1 MRAGFL
7 TRAGRFPEILSLLI
21 LLATDVA
28 WAAHSGLTFRNYG
41 TVVTAASA
49 LLAIGIV
56 YGYTGRS
63 KRLSDMGYF
72 GALFVFSGM
81 LTVVLSYLAAQRAIP
96 LYDAQ
101 LFALDAAMGF
111 DWRHWH
117 AFVQSHPVFDTVLGI
132 AYASLL
138 PQIPLTVVVLA
149 HAGRTDRNIELFW
162 TIFIA
167 ALVTTALFCAF
178 PASGPFAYFGIDL
191 GRAIHMS
198 DFLQLRSG
206 APGLYSVPD
215 LQGIIAFPSFH
226 TVLALIF
233 MHAHRGLRA
242 TFVPFVLLNG
252 LMLVSTP
259 SHGGHY
265 LTDMIGGAAVALA
278 SIALVRRVSARRN
291 AASTPHLCEGS
302 SFQMPGSSLP
312 STQEAKPARP
322 AFFTRS

>member
-1 MRAGFL
+1 MRADFA
-7 TRAGRFPEILSLLI
+7 TRAGRYPEVLSLLI
-21 LLATDVA
+21 LLAIDAV
-28 WAAHSGLTFRNYG
+28 WAAHAGLSFGNYG
-41 TVVTAASA
+41 AVAAGAST
-49 LLAIGIV
+49 LLALGIV

-72 GALFVFSGM
+72 GALFIFSGM
-81 LTVVLSYLAAQRAIP
+81 LTIVLSYLAAQRAIP

-101 LFALDAAMGF
+101 LSALDSALGF
-111 DWRHWH
+111 DWRRWH
-117 AFVQSHPVFDTVLGI
+117 AFVHAHPVFDTVLGI

-138 PQIPLTVVVLA
+138 PQIPLTVFLLA
-149 HAGRTDRNIELFW
+149 HRGRTDRNRELFW
-162 TIFIA
+162 TILTA
-167 ALVTTALFCAF
+167 ALVTTAMFYAF
-178 PASGPFAYFGIDL
+178 PASGPFAYFSIDL
-191 GRAIHMS
+191 GRAIHLK

-206 APGLYSVPD
+206 APGLYSLPD

-242 TFVPFVLLNG
+242 SFIPFVLLNG

-265 LTDMIGGAAVALA
+265 LTDMIGGAVVALA
-278 SIALVRRVSARRN
+278 SIALVRQVMARH
-291 AASTPHLCEGS
+291 STPQSDHLCEGS

-322 AFFTRS
+322 AFFTRL